1 MKSLEFEHL
10 FYRCFSCKD
19 YGRSCFNIMK
29 PHILFLQKSISTYYN
44 NRLTKQQTKN
54 HEFRPLF
61 FSLILMQRLNSVRF
75 YYIISYFVPAV

>member
-1 MKSLEFEHL
+1 MNT
-10 FYRCFSCKD
+10 CFIVVSHARIME
-19 YGRSCFNIMK
+19 GPVLIIMK

-61 FSLILMQRLNSVRF
+61 FPLILMQRLNSVRF